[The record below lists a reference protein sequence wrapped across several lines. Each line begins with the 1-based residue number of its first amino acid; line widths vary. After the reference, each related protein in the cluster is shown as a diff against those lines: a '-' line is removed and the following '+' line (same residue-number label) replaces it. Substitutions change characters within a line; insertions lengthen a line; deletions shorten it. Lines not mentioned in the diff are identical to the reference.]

1 MSFSATP
8 NLTDFTTFLQTVV
21 GIDPLYLPTTSPM
34 IGYAFNVAMA
44 VADLTMANLPS
55 NLYALAVYNLGADR
69 IINFAQDQAGRT
81 FFHDLRQTFGIN
93 TFVPGVIASSG
104 NAPTSQ
110 STLNPEFMKTLTM
123 GDLQNLKTPYGREYL
138 NFAMQIGSLW
148 GVS

>member
-21 GIDPLYLPTTSPM
+21 GIDPLYLPTTSPI
-34 IGYAFNVAMA
+34 IGYAFNVAMS

-69 IINFAQDQAGRT
+69 VINFAQDQTNRT
-81 FFHDLRQTFGIN
+81 FFFDLRQTFGIN

-123 GDLQNLKTPYGREYL
+123 GDLQALKTPYGREYM